1 MAEIYIYRAL
11 RNLLVGCAFTERDFE
26 GSIVNGGR
34 WNSIG
39 TPIVYASDHIS
50 TAGWE
55 VTQKVNL
62 DPSQEPDKSLR
73 ERILDILSETH
84 SYYRVAID
92 THQIITVEDLCGQAL
107 PDNWYRRIPGVGY
120 RPDIQAIGD
129 QWIKSKASLALRV
142 PCVASRRHA
151 FNYLLNPQHPNYPML
166 ANKRE
171 GCWRFDGEA
180 LSPGTTKIEST

>member
-11 RNLLVGCAFTERDFE
+11 RNQRVGCSFTELDYE

-39 TPIVYASDHIS
+39 TPMVYASDHIS

-62 DPSQEPDKSLR
+62 DPSQAPDKSLR
-73 ERILDILSETH
+73 ERILDILSETY

-92 THQIITVEDLCGQAL
+92 SNQVITVEDYCGKAL
-107 PDNWYRRIPGVGY
+107 PENWHRRILGVGY

-151 FNYLLNPQHPNYPML
+151 FNYLLNPQHPDYPML
-166 ANKRE
+166 AKKRE
-171 GCWRFDGEA
+171 GFWRFDGEI
-180 LSPGTTKIEST
+180 SNTGKTKSN